1 VSILANCHALNVV
14 RSKRG
19 GKAPAHFSVAVEAAK
34 RRPLHRWERH
44 LHWALMH
51 HQPAVRL
58 WATVFSSALKEL
70 RSPSREVAEDARE
83 WVRSTESVETV
94 GSFAW
99 VCAAVLDGWSANV
112 VRQDIL
118 DDRME

>member
-19 GKAPAHFSVAVEAAK
+19 GKAPAHFSVAVEAA
-34 RRPLHRWERH
+34 RSSV
-44 LHWALMH
+44 
-51 HQPAVRL
+51 AVEAARSSV
-58 WATVFSSALKEL
+58 ATVFSSALKEL